1 MHPNQLILASASP
14 RRKTL
19 LDDMGLAFAVQV
31 ANVEE
36 DDRPHLKPDNLVL
49 NNAILKAESVAKEAP
64 DALVLGSDTTVAFE
78 GRIFSKPQDLNEAM
92 QMLETLSD
100 QWHEVY
106 SAISLRWTNGDFKE
120 SFYEV
125 SQVKFRA
132 LTPSIIRKYH
142 SRVNP
147 LDKAGAYGIQEASD
161 LIIDSIKG
169 SFNNIMG
176 LPTELLANQ
185 LKKHDF
191 NFFTD

>member
-1 MHPNQLILASASP
+1 MHPNQLILSSASP

-31 ANVEE
+31 TNVEE

-185 LKKHDF
+185 LKKHGF

>member
-176 LPTELLANQ
+176 LPTELIANQ
-185 LKKHDF
+185 LKKHGF

>member
-31 ANVEE
+31 TNVEE
-36 DDRPHLKPDNLVL
+36 DDRPHLKPNNLVL

-106 SAISLRWTNGDFKE
+106 SAISLRWTNGNFKE
-120 SFYEV
+120 SFFEV

-185 LKKHDF
+185 LKKHGF

>member
-1 MHPNQLILASASP
+1 MHPDQLILASASP

-31 ANVEE
+31 THVEE

-78 GRIFSKPQDLNEAM
+78 GRIFSKPQDLTEAM

-185 LKKHDF
+185 LKKHGF

>member
-31 ANVEE
+31 TNVEE

-185 LKKHDF
+185 LKKHGF

>member
-1 MHPNQLILASASP
+1 MHPDQLILASASS

-125 SQVKFRA
+125 SQVKFKT
-132 LTPSIIRKYH
+132 LTPSLIQEYH

-147 LDKAGAYGIQEASD
+147 LDKAGAYGIQEASE

-185 LKKHDF
+185 LNLNGFDF
-191 NFFTD
+191 FAD

>member
-132 LTPSIIRKYH
+132 LTPSIVRKYH

-185 LKKHDF
+185 LKKHGF

>member
-64 DALVLGSDTTVAFE
+64 NALVLGSDTTVAFE
-78 GRIFSKPQDLNEAM
+78 ERIFSKPQDLNEAM

-125 SQVKFRA
+125 SQVRFRA

-176 LPTELLANQ
+176 LPTELIANQ
-185 LKKHDF
+185 LKKHGF

>member
-176 LPTELLANQ
+176 LPTESLANQ
-185 LKKHDF
+185 LKKHGF

>member
-185 LKKHDF
+185 LKKHGF

>member
-64 DALVLGSDTTVAFE
+64 DALVLGSDTTVALE

-185 LKKHDF
+185 LKKHGF

>member
-19 LDDMGLAFAVQV
+19 LDDMGLAFVVQV
-31 ANVEE
+31 TNVEE

-185 LKKHDF
+185 LKKHGF

>member
-142 SRVNP
+142 SQVNP

-185 LKKHDF
+185 LKKHGF

>member
-125 SQVKFRA
+125 SQVKFKA

-185 LKKHDF
+185 LKKHGF

>member
-106 SAISLRWTNGDFKE
+106 SAISLRWTNGNFKE
-120 SFYEV
+120 SFFEV

-185 LKKHDF
+185 LKKHGF

>member
-19 LDDMGLAFAVQV
+19 LDDMGLAFVVQV
-31 ANVEE
+31 TNVEE

-92 QMLETLSD
+92 QMLETLSN

-176 LPTELLANQ
+176 LPTESLANQ
-185 LKKHDF
+185 LKKHGF

>member
-1 MHPNQLILASASP
+1 MHPDQLILASASP

-185 LKKHDF
+185 LKKHGF

>member
-14 RRKTL
+14 RRRALMT
-19 LDDMGLAFAVQV
+19 DMGLAFTVRV

-36 DDRPHLKPDNLVL
+36 DDRPHLKPNDLVL
-49 NNAILKAESVAKEAP
+49 NNATLKAESVSKDLP
-64 DALVLGSDTTVAFE
+64 DALVLGSDTTVSLK
-78 GRIFSKPQDLNEAM
+78 GRIFSKPEDLNEAK
-92 QMLETLSD
+92 QMLEALSD

-106 SAISLRWTNGDFKE
+106 SAITLVWSNGDFKE

-132 LTPSIIRKYH
+132 LTPSVVQEYH

-185 LKKHDF
+185 LKVYNFDF
-191 NFFTD
+191 FAD

>member
-1 MHPNQLILASASP
+1 MHPDQLILASASP

-125 SQVKFRA
+125 SQVKFKA

-161 LIIDSIKG
+161 LIIDSVKG

-185 LKKHDF
+185 LKKHGF

>member
-1 MHPNQLILASASP
+1 MHPDQLILASASS

-161 LIIDSIKG
+161 LIIESIKG
-169 SFNNIMG
+169 SFENIMG
-176 LPTELLANQ
+176 LPSELLANR
-185 LKKHDF
+185 LKKHGFD
-191 NFFTD
+191 FFTD

>member
-78 GRIFSKPQDLNEAM
+78 GRIFSKPQDLSEAM

-176 LPTELLANQ
+176 LPTELIANQ
-185 LKKHDF
+185 LKKHGF

>member
-132 LTPSIIRKYH
+132 LPPSIIRKYH

-161 LIIDSIKG
+161 LIIDSVKG

-185 LKKHDF
+185 LKKHGF

>member
-19 LDDMGLAFAVQV
+19 LDDMGLAFVVQV
-31 ANVEE
+31 TNVEE

-176 LPTELLANQ
+176 LPTESLANQ
-185 LKKHDF
+185 LKKHGF

>member
-19 LDDMGLAFAVQV
+19 LDDMGLAFVVQV
-31 ANVEE
+31 TNVEE

-169 SFNNIMG
+169 SFNNVMG
-176 LPTELLANQ
+176 LPTESLANQ
-185 LKKHDF
+185 LKKHGF

>member
-19 LDDMGLAFAVQV
+19 LNDMCLAFAVQV

-64 DALVLGSDTTVAFE
+64 NALVLGSDTTVAFE

-125 SQVKFRA
+125 SQVKLRA

-161 LIIDSIKG
+161 VIIDSIKG

-185 LKKHDF
+185 LKKHGF

>member
-161 LIIDSIKG
+161 LIIDSVKG

-185 LKKHDF
+185 LKKHGF

>member
-78 GRIFSKPQDLNEAM
+78 GRIFSKPQDLNEAV

-185 LKKHDF
+185 LKKHGF

>member
-92 QMLETLSD
+92 HMLETLSD

-185 LKKHDF
+185 LKKHGF

>member
-1 MHPNQLILASASP
+1 MHPDQLILASASP

-176 LPTELLANQ
+176 LPTELIANQ
-185 LKKHDF
+185 LKKHGF

>member
-31 ANVEE
+31 TNVEE

>member
-19 LDDMGLAFAVQV
+19 LGEMDLAFVVQV

-36 DDRPHLKPDNLVL
+36 DDRPHLKPNNLVL

-64 DALVLGSDTTVAFE
+64 DALVLGSDTTVVFE

-106 SAISLRWTNGDFKE
+106 SAISLCWTNGDFRE

-132 LTPSIIRKYH
+132 LTPSIIREYH

-147 LDKAGAYGIQEASD
+147 LDKAGAYGIQEAYD

-185 LKKHDF
+185 LKKHGF

>member
-31 ANVEE
+31 TNVEE

-142 SRVNP
+142 RRVNP

-185 LKKHDF
+185 LKKHGF